1 MGITATGLGTGLDVE
16 GIVSA
21 LVLADT
27 QPVENRLNSKESNF
41 QAKLSAYG
49 TVKSALSV
57 FQSSANNVGSP
68 AGFQKKTAA
77 SSSFTDVKVSAK
89 SGAAVGSYEIEVS
102 ALASAHSL
110 ATTAFTTTSDLVGT
124 GTLSIAT
131 GTTSYNSATDAYS
144 SFTAKTGTSAVSIT
158 IDSTNNTLAGVK
170 DAINASDAGVNA
182 SIVNDGSGYRLVLTS
197 ALSGAANSISLT
209 VTDVGDSNNSDTN
222 GLSRLSFDSGSTNL
236 TQTKAA
242 ADAALTI
249 NGLAVTS
256 SSNEVSAAIDDV
268 TLSLKKV
275 TAAPVSITIA
285 EDTATPK
292 ANIESFVA
300 AYNDVIGTL
309 NQLTKYDST
318 AASGSLMTGDS
329 TIRTLASNIRGLV
342 NAQVENVGG
351 SYSSMAELGLT
362 TVVKDGKLKID
373 NTKLDAVLKANPLD
387 VANVFAAIGRPTG
400 SNVRFVSSTINTQ
413 SGSYGVS
420 GTATNTAA
428 VYTAGSA
435 VTDFSFNGNGNDV
448 TFSVTVDGGS
458 TQNVTL
464 NSNLSNAE
472 GVRADIAGKL
482 TGVTVT
488 LDASDKLVFT
498 SNTSGTASSI
508 AISGIDGSEGTQ
520 LGLSNAN
527 GAAGTTSTAYTINGA
542 AAIADSTGNIITGA
556 VGTVIDGL
564 SLEILGGAT
573 GDLGSVNFGIG
584 VGAQLNTLIK
594 SLLETDG
601 LLDARITGLNNS
613 VTDITKQRTVLEA
626 KATALEARYRTQFNG
641 LETIIASLTA
651 TQSFLTTALS
661 QFVDPLAFK
670 K

>member
-110 ATTAFTTTSDLVGT
+110 ATTAFTTTSDVVGT

>member
-68 AGFQKKTAA
+68 AGFQKKTAT
-77 SSSFTDVKVSAK
+77 SSLFSDVTVAAK

-110 ATTAFTTTSDLVGT
+110 ATTAFTTTSDVVGT

-131 GTTSYNSATDAYS
+131 GTTSYNSATDVYS
-144 SFTAKTGTSAVSIT
+144 SFTEKTGTSAVSIT
-158 IDSTNNTLAGVK
+158 IDSTNNTLAAVK

-197 ALSGAANSISLT
+197 ALSGAENSISLT
-209 VTDVGDSNNSDTN
+209 VTDVGDSNNTDTN

-236 TQTKAA
+236 TQTKEA

-508 AISGIDGSEGTQ
+508 AISGIDGSEDTQ

-556 VGTVIDGL
+556 VGTVVDGL